1 MDVLHRWRASGRFRI
16 RGERDLSASQE
27 NHAAQTAD
35 PPVSTVGPVGPLLTS
50 TGISVTG
57 DGAFMAA
64 APLLAASLTRNP
76 LAISTV
82 TAAFYLP
89 WLLVG
94 LPAGALADRW
104 PRRTVMITAD
114 LLRAVVLGALAAVV
128 VSGHATLPLLAATI
142 LIVGV
147 AQCFFDASSQ
157 AVIPLLVGRGKEALT
172 KVNGRYWAI
181 DTIGR
186 SLAGPP
192 LGSGAF
198 ALSPTLPFA
207 ADAASFI
214 CSAAFISRLP
224 EMVPST
230 PHTGSLATAIRA
242 GLRHLRTTPDL
253 RMLAASMAAYNFAYN
268 LSMATFV
275 LYATSKLHVATAGYG
290 VLLAV
295 AALGGVAAGWRAAP
309 LTRPLSYRQM
319 MAIASVLQALA
330 WSGIAAV
337 PNAFAAGAFL
347 AILGAASTLTSVA
360 AGSARQALTPDDL
373 LGRVVSAFRLFGVGA
388 AGLGA
393 LTGGLV
399 AGEEGLRAPMWGA
412 AVLLLASAV
421 GLRPWRRPS

>member
-1 MDVLHRWRASGRFRI
+1 M
-16 RGERDLSASQE
+16 
-27 NHAAQTAD
+27 T
-35 PPVSTVGPVGPLLTS
+35 TVGRVGPLLAS

-114 LLRAVVLGALAAVV
+114 LLRAVVLGALAVVV
-128 VSGHATLPLLAATI
+128 VSGHARLPLLAATI

-157 AVIPLLVGRGKEALT
+157 AVIPLLVGRNKESLT

-181 DTIGR
+181 DTVGR

-198 ALSPTLPFA
+198 ALSAAVPFA
-207 ADAASFI
+207 ADAASFV
-214 CSAAFISRLP
+214 CSAACITRLP
-224 EMVPST
+224 KMAPST
-230 PHTGSLATAIRA
+230 QQTASLITAIRA
-242 GLRHLRTTPDL
+242 GLHHLRTTPDL
-253 RMLAASMAAYNFAYN
+253 RTLAASMAAYNFAYN

-275 LYATSKLHVATAGYG
+275 LYATSNLHVATAGYG
-290 VLLAV
+290 LLLAV
-295 AALGGVAAGWRAAP
+295 AALGGIAAGWRAAP

-319 MAIASVLQALA
+319 MAIASALQALA

-337 PNAFAAGAFL
+337 PNAFAAGGFL

-399 AGEEGLRAPMWGA
+399 AREAGLRAPMWGA
-412 AVLLLASAV
+412 AVLLLVAAM
-421 GLRPWRRPS
+421 GLRPWRPPN